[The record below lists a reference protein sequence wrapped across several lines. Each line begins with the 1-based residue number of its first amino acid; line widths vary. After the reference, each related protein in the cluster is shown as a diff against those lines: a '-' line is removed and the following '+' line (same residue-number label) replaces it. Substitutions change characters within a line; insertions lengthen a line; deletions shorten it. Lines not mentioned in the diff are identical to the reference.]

1 MKAKELKNLGLDE
14 LNVKLKESY
23 DSLDNYMFQK
33 ATHQLENTAKISQT
47 KSEIARIHTVIS
59 ELKRSN

>member
-1 MKAKELKNLGLDE
+1 MKAKELRNLGLDE
-14 LNVKLKESY
+14 LNAKLKESY
-23 DSLDNYMFQK
+23 ESLDNYMFQK

-47 KSEIARIHTVIS
+47 KREIARIRTVIT